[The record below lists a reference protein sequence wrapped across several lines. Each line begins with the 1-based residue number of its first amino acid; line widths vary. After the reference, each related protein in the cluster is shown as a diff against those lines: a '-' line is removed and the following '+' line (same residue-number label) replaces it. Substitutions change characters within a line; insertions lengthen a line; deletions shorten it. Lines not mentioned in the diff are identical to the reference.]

1 METVT
6 VPGQDGICLDGARY
20 RREKGGVRLEQAP
33 DLEEIRIPELVCG
46 EPVRWAAAY
55 AFARTAAVR
64 VCLPGSMEQI
74 GNYAFY
80 RCFQL
85 RELVFSDA
93 LADVGSGAFNG
104 CRLERLEI
112 RFRDGMRSALK
123 FILDEQRYALD
134 VRLVFRGEG
143 DAGEA
148 RVFFPE
154 HFEEAVENTPA
165 RILETHYHGSGGDYR
180 QCFYNR
186 ELDFASYDRLF
197 PRAVAE
203 ESEAD
208 AAWLAALRLGWPC
221 RLSAGAKEQYET
233 YVREH
238 ISCAGRVCVQREETG
253 LLRLFGR
260 AGYWDKSGLEE
271 TVDAAAREKKTEI
284 LGLLLDER
292 RRLFPGQKKVF
303 EL

>member
-1 METVT
+1 M
-6 VPGQDGICLDGARY
+6 PGQDGICLDGARY

-93 LADVGSGAFNG
+93 LTDVGSGAFNG

-186 ELDFASYDRLF
+186 NWILRPMTGFSRGRW
-197 PRAVAE
+197 PRRA
-203 ESEAD
+203 
-208 AAWLAALRLGWPC
+208 RRTQPGWQPC
-221 RLSAGAKEQYET
+221 GSGGPAGC
-233 YVREH
+233 RR
-238 ISCAGRVCVQREETG
+238 GRRSSM
-253 LLRLFGR
+253 
-260 AGYWDKSGLEE
+260 K
-271 TVDAAAREKKTEI
+271 
-284 LGLLLDER
+284 
-292 RRLFPGQKKVF
+292 PM
-303 EL
+303 